1 MQTGLGLG
9 LGLRQVAVNVGA
21 NAQVLMVI
29 LEVNVFNESG
39 TMVLELE
46 VCGYLFSEILIEGI
60 LNSILV
66 LEIGQCYLRFV
77 SNSLT
82 I

>member
-1 MQTGLGLG
+1 MQTDLGLG
-9 LGLRQVAVNVGA
+9 LGLRQVAVNVRA

-46 VCGYLFSEILIEGI
+46 VCGYLFSEI
-60 LNSILV
+60 
-66 LEIGQCYLRFV
+66 
-77 SNSLT
+77 
-82 I
+82 